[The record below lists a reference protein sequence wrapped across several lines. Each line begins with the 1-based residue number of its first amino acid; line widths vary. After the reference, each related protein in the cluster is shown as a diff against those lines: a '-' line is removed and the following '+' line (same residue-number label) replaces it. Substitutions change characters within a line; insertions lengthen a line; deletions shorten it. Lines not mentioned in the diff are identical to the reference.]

1 MSDLIRLK
9 HYKHH
14 NHSCKHPDCSCCS
27 CCSCPPGP
35 EGPQGPQGDTGAQ
48 GPAGPQG
55 PMGAQ
60 GPQGDTGAQGPAGP
74 QGPMGAQGPQGD
86 TGAQGPA
93 GPQGPMGAQG
103 PQGDTGAQGP
113 AGPQGPMGAQGPQGD
128 TGAQGPTGPQGPMG
142 AQGPQGPQG
151 IQGPAGVCECEPEYC
166 NFYRVSSDGM
176 VSSGEAVSFDTTGT
190 VCTAGDFIRSGDG
203 TTITVVNGG
212 DYLINYSVTF
222 RNSPPGNLNTE
233 GSYGLFRSPFNPVNL
248 IPGSNF
254 GTGVALPSGTG
265 TPITQPQINGAV
277 MVHFNAGEQFQL
289 KNIGV
294 TADHIT
300 NSVDGATVISAALT
314 IVKLNI

>member
-1 MSDLIRLK
+1 MKDNKQFKRKNLSSYDKGKSKQSSYSSLSDLIRLK

-60 GPQGDTGAQGPAGP
+60 GPQGDTGAQGPA
-74 QGPMGAQGPQGD
+74 
-86 TGAQGPA
+86 
-93 GPQGPMGAQG
+93 
-103 PQGDTGAQGP
+103 
-113 AGPQGPMGAQGPQGD
+113 
-128 TGAQGPTGPQGPMG
+128 GPQGPMG